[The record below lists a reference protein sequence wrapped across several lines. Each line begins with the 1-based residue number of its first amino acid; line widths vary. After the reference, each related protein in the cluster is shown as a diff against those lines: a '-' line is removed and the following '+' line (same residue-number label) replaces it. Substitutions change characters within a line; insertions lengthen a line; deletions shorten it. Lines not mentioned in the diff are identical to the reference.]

1 MKYFNDSKV
10 LVHKVMQILT
20 SCLILQNYQQ
30 FYLLGILGKLNEKS
44 LPEARFFN
52 LNEFF
57 DSNFMTENFLKYQNS
72 RNFASDER
80 KFREE
85 KH

>member
-57 DSNFMTENFLKYQNS
+57 DSNFMTEKFLKYQNS
-72 RNFASDER
+72 RFFPSNEHHS
-80 KFREE
+80 
-85 KH
+85 